1 VPDVSNDATRSGGA
15 KVNGLVNL
23 LFGLGV
29 VLLALD
35 LLVLRLVL
43 RKRPGRRL
51 VVAGM
56 ACLVAA
62 LLLLWLLPPGPAH

>member
-1 VPDVSNDATRSGGA
+1 M
-15 KVNGLVNL
+15 NGLVNL

-29 VLLALD
+29 ILLALD

-43 RKRPGRRL
+43 RKRPGHRL
-51 VVAGM
+51 VLAGM

-62 LLLLWLLPPGPAH
+62 LLLLWLLPPSPAH

>member
-1 VPDVSNDATRSGGA
+1 M
-15 KVNGLVNL
+15 NGLINL
-23 LFGLGV
+23 LLGLGV

-51 VVAGM
+51 VVADM

>member
-1 VPDVSNDATRSGGA
+1 
-15 KVNGLVNL
+15 VNGLVNL

-29 VLLALD
+29 IFLALD

-43 RKRPGRRL
+43 RKRPGHWL
-51 VVAGM
+51 VAAGG

>member
-1 VPDVSNDATRSGGA
+1 M
-15 KVNGLVNL
+15 NGLVNV

-29 VLLALD
+29 VFLALD

-43 RKRPGRRL
+43 RKRPGHRL
-51 VVAGM
+51 VVAG
-56 ACLVAA
+56 AVCLVAA

>member
-1 VPDVSNDATRSGGA
+1 V
-15 KVNGLVNL
+15 VNL

-29 VLLALD
+29 ILLALD

-43 RKRPGRRL
+43 RKRPGHRL
-51 VVAGM
+51 VLAGV

-62 LLLLWLLPPGPAH
+62 LLLLWLLPPAPAH

>member
-1 VPDVSNDATRSGGA
+1 
-15 KVNGLVNL
+15 VNGLVNV

-29 VLLALD
+29 VFLALD

-43 RKRPGRRL
+43 RKRPGHRL
-51 VVAGM
+51 VVAGT

>member
-1 VPDVSNDATRSGGA
+1 
-15 KVNGLVNL
+15 VNGLVNL

-29 VLLALD
+29 IFLALD

-43 RKRPGRRL
+43 RKRPGHWL
-51 VVAGM
+51 VVAGA

-62 LLLLWLLPPGPAH
+62 LVLLWLLPPGPAH

>member
-1 VPDVSNDATRSGGA
+1 
-15 KVNGLVNL
+15 LVNL

-29 VLLALD
+29 ILLALD

-43 RKRPGRRL
+43 RKRPGHRL
-51 VVAGM
+51 VLAGM

-62 LLLLWLLPPGPAH
+62 LLLLWLLPPSPAH